1 MQNNWLEDWF
11 SPITTDWIVEWI
23 KNISS
28 ELVNHWF
35 FKELKKDPFYIDKTD
50 PNWEQS
56 FKDWIREWIND
67 NP

>member
-28 ELVNHWF
+28 ELVNQWF

-50 PNWEQS
+50 PN
-56 FKDWIREWIND
+56 
-67 NP
+67 